1 MIVIICLLLVSQRQV
16 LILLGLWCSG
26 PSERELGELDH
37 LGVLRV
43 TEHGH
48 RHCGA
53 VVDKALQGGVIY
65 LDRVVKDSFRLPLL
79 LLDTGVSA
87 ADVVNQDDYVQIVI
101 GDRDAVLVDQV
112 PDLLVQGH
120 SPHAAAQLLRH
131 RLGDLPAE
139 AVVVGLSG
147 GVGSLGGC

>member
-1 MIVIICLLLVSQRQV
+1 MIVICLLLVSQCQI
-16 LILLGLWCSG
+16 LIHLGLWCSG

-37 LGVLRV
+37 LGVLGV

-65 LDRVVKDSFRLPLL
+65 LNGVVEDSFRLPLL
-79 LLDTGVSA
+79 LLDAGVSA
-87 ADVVNQDDYVQIVI
+87 ADVVNQDDDVLIVI
-101 GDRDAVLVDQV
+101 GDGDVVLVDQV
-112 PDLLVQGH
+112 PDLLIQGH
-120 SPHAAAQLLRH
+120 SPHSAAQLLRH

-139 AVVVGLSG
+139 AAVVRVRGW
-147 GVGSLGGC
+147 VGSLGGC